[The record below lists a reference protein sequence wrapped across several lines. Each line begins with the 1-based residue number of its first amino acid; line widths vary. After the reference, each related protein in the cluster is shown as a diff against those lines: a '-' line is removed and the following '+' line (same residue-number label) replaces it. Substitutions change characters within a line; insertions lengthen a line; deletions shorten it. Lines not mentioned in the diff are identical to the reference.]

1 MNYTYY
7 FNSCCGGKPFGIT
20 NFTPSQPFLGFV
32 DTVGSQ
38 YALSISDF
46 QGDISYSGCV
56 TYSGFT
62 INSQLQPISNYP
74 IKSGNYFFY
83 LLNDCDFCT
92 TNIYPC
98 YSPQPTITPEVVG
111 VKNECGIITILP
123 MEVECTISATTSY
136 NSCDGEISV
145 SISGGTPPYTTT
157 WYPSGNISPA
167 INNVCNGVS
176 YTAIT
181 VDYYGD
187 FTART
192 VCSLVAPPNCYF
204 EGTISEYI
212 PPSPTPT
219 KTATPTMTPTKTVTP
234 TMTPTKTATPTVTPT
249 NTPTPTT
256 PPSFVSVWRT
266 TSSSESITLPYHA
279 GGTYSGTI
287 HWGDGSIS
295 ANTYANRTHTY
306 AASGDYTVTV
316 YGQLNR
322 WSFYYNTPSGN
333 NKDKLISVLRWG
345 PIILSYEAAFSG
357 CTNLSLSAV
366 TDTPILLSNSAQ
378 YMFEDCTSLTTIN
391 NLNSWDVSM
400 ITSFLRMFKDCDL
413 FNDEVSNWNVSNSTN
428 FAQMF
433 DGCDLFNNGLA
444 PSVVGTGM
452 NSWQLS
458 TSSPINM
465 YGTFVGCSSFNQNVS
480 SWNVSR
486 VTTMQSMFNGCVVFN
501 QSLSNWE
508 RNTVGNVSSLSNV
521 TTMEGMFFNAD
532 NFNQPINNWNVSNV
546 TNMSGMFVDAVSFNQ
561 PIGNWNVSKVINFS
575 GMFRRAGGTLSAMT
589 FNQNIGTWNLITTA
603 PITMFQM
610 FQNCDAF
617 NNGGSSSI
625 NGWTTTRVTNMES
638 MFVSSVA
645 FNQPIGNWDVSNVS
659 NMKAMF
665 YNAIIFNQNI
675 GAWDVSSVA
684 TMQSMFNQANDFDN
698 GGSNTIK
705 DWDVANVTNMS
716 YMFRDAADF
725 NQDLSEWCVTSIPSA
740 PTAFDS
746 GATSWSGS
754 PGTRPQWGSCP

>member
-38 YALSISDF
+38 YALSISNF
-46 QGDISYSGCV
+46 QNNITYSGCV

-62 INSQLQPISNYP
+62 INSQLQPISDYP

-83 LLNDCDFCT
+83 LLNDCDYCT
-92 TNIYPC
+92 TYIYPC
-98 YSPQPTITPEVVG
+98 FVTQPTITPDVVG
-111 VKNECGIITILP
+111 VKNECGVITILP
-123 MEVECTISATTSY
+123 MAVECVISATTSY

-157 WYPSGNISPA
+157 WYPSENISPA
-167 INNVCNGVS
+167 INYVCNDVS

-219 KTATPTMTPTKTVTP
+219 KTPTP
-234 TMTPTKTATPTVTPT
+234 TMTPTKTATPTMTPT
-249 NTPTPTT
+249 KTATPTQTPSNTPTPTT

-266 TSSSESITLPYHA
+266 KSPSESIELPYNA

-306 AASGDYTVTV
+306 ATSGDYTVTV

-333 NKDKLISVLRWG
+333 NKDKIISVLRWG
-345 PIILSYEAAFSG
+345 PISFSYEAAFSG
-357 CTNLSLSAV
+357 CSNLTLSAV
-366 TDTPILLSNSAQ
+366 TDTPTFTIGTATQ
-378 YMFEDCTSLTTIN
+378 YMFEGCTSLTTIN
-391 NLNSWDVSM
+391 NLNSWNVSM
-400 ITSFLRMFKDCDL
+400 ITSFLRMFYGCVL
-413 FNDEVSNWNVSNSTN
+413 FNDVVSNWNVSGSTS
-428 FAQMF
+428 FQRTF
-433 DGCDLFNNGLA
+433 DGCNLFNNGLA

-458 TSSPINM
+458 TSSPIDM
-465 YGTFVGCSSFNQNVS
+465 YGTFGSCASFNQNIS

-486 VTTMQSMFNGCVVFN
+486 VTSMGATFYRCDVFN
-501 QSLSNWE
+501 QNIGNWD
-508 RNTVGNVSSLSNV
+508 VSK
-521 TTMEGMFFNAD
+521 
-532 NFNQPINNWNVSNV
+532 V
-546 TNMSGMFVDAVSFNQ
+546 TNMGSMFWRAYNFNNLGSPSISGWTTSGVTNMGEMFTDAVSFNQ
-561 PIGNWNVSKVINFS
+561 PIGNWNVSKVTSFY
-575 GMFRRAGGTLSAMT
+575 GMFRRSGGTSSGMT
-589 FNQNIGTWNLITTA
+589 FNQNIGAWNLNATA
-603 PITMFQM
+603 PITMYQM
-610 FQNCDAF
+610 FQNSDVF
-617 NNGGSSSI
+617 NNGGSPSI
-625 NGWTTTRVTNMES
+625 SGWTTTQVTNMS
-638 MFVSSVA
+638 NMFTSAAV
-645 FNQPIGNWDVSNVS
+645 FNQPIGSWDVSNVTTMNAMFFNALLFNQNIGNWDVS
-659 NMKAMF
+659 
-665 YNAIIFNQNI
+665 
-675 GAWDVSSVA
+675 SV
-684 TMQSMFNQANDFDN
+684 TSMQDMFNRASDFDN
-698 GGSNTIK
+698 LGSNTIK
-705 DWDVANVTNMS
+705 NWDVSNVTNMIQ
-716 YMFRDAADF
+716 MFILAIDF
-725 NQDLSEWCVTSIPSA
+725 NQDLFDWCVVSIPSA
-740 PTAFDS
+740 PSGFDT
-746 GATSWSGS
+746 GATSWSG
-754 PGTRPQWGSCP
+754 GAARRPQWGAPC

>member
-1 MNYTYY
+1 
-7 FNSCCGGKPFGIT
+7 
-20 NFTPSQPFLGFV
+20 
-32 DTVGSQ
+32 
-38 YALSISDF
+38 
-46 QGDISYSGCV
+46 
-56 TYSGFT
+56 
-62 INSQLQPISNYP
+62 
-74 IKSGNYFFY
+74 
-83 LLNDCDFCT
+83 
-92 TNIYPC
+92 
-98 YSPQPTITPEVVG
+98 
-111 VKNECGIITILP
+111 
-123 MEVECTISATTSY
+123 MEVDCTISATTSY

-219 KTATPTMTPTKTVTP
+219 KTATPTVTPTKTVTP
-234 TMTPTKTATPTVTPT
+234 TVTPTKTATPTVTPT

-345 PIILSYEAAFSG
+345 PIILSYEAAFFG

-391 NLNSWDVSM
+391 NLNSWNVSM
-400 ITSFLRMFKDCDL
+400 ITSFLRMFKGCDL
-413 FNDEVSNWNVSNSTN
+413 FNDVVSNWNVSNTTN
-428 FAQMF
+428 FQRMF

-458 TSSPINM
+458 TSSSIDM
-465 YGTFVGCSSFNQNVS
+465 YGTFQGCPSFNQNVS

-521 TTMEGMFFNAD
+521 TNMSEMFYLAN

-575 GMFRRAGGTLSAMT
+575 AMFRRAGGTLTAMT

-610 FQNCDAF
+610 FQNSNAF

-625 NGWTTTRVTNMES
+625 NGWTTTRGTNMGT
-638 MFVSSVA
+638 MFNGVIA
-645 FNQPIGNWDVSNVS
+645 FNQPLSGWDVSNVTT
-659 NMKAMF
+659 MKAMF
-665 YNAIIFNQNI
+665 SSSFIFNQNI
-675 GAWDVSSVA
+675 GNWVVSSVA
-684 TMQSMFNQANDFDN
+684 DMQGMFNEANDFNN

-705 DWDVANVTNMS
+705 DWDVSNVTDMGS
-716 YMFRDAADF
+716 MFRNAYDF
-725 NQDLSEWCVTSIPSA
+725 NQNLSDWCVISIPSA
-740 PTAFDS
+740 PFAFDT
-746 GATSWSGS
+746 GASSWTL
-754 PGTRPQWGSCP
+754 PKPVWGSCPP

>member
-38 YALSISDF
+38 YALSISNF
-46 QGDISYSGCV
+46 QNNITYSGCV

-62 INSQLQPISNYP
+62 INSQLQPISDYP

-98 YSPQPTITPEVVG
+98 FVTQPTITPDVVG
-111 VKNECGIITILP
+111 VKNECGVITILP
-123 MEVECTISATTSY
+123 MAVECVISATTSY

-157 WYPSGNISPA
+157 WYPSENISPA
-167 INNVCNGVS
+167 INNVCNDVS

-234 TMTPTKTATPTVTPT
+234 TVTPTKTATPTVTPT
-249 NTPTPTT
+249 NTPTPTL

-266 TSSSESITLPYHA
+266 TSSSESITLPYNA

-306 AASGDYTVTV
+306 ATLGDYTVTV

-333 NKDKLISVLRWG
+333 NKDKIISVLRWG
-345 PIILSYEAAFSG
+345 PISFSYDAAFSG
-357 CTNLSLSAV
+357 CTNLTLSAV
-366 TDTPILLSNSAQ
+366 TDTPTLTSGSAQ
-378 YMFEDCTSLTTIN
+378 YMFDSCTSLTTIN

-400 ITSFLRMFKDCDL
+400 ITTFLRMFGGCVL
-413 FNDEVSNWNVSNSTN
+413 FNDVVSNWNVSNSTN
-428 FAQMF
+428 FTRMF
-433 DGCDLFNNGLA
+433 ESCNLFNNGLA

-452 NSWQLS
+452 NIWQLS

-465 YGTFVGCSSFNQNVS
+465 YATFASCASFNQNIS

-486 VTTMQSMFNGCVVFN
+486 VTTTQSMFINAFVFN
-501 QSLSNWE
+501 QNIGNW
-508 RNTVGNVSSLSNV
+508 NTINC
-521 TTMEGMFFNAD
+521 TTMEGMFNRAY
-532 NFNQPINNWNVSNV
+532 NFNNLGSPSISGWTTSGV
-546 TNMSGMFVDAVSFNQ
+546 TSMSGMFADAVSFNQ
-561 PIGNWNVSKVINFS
+561 PIGNWNVSKVTNFS
-575 GMFRRAGGTLSAMT
+575 SMFLRSGGIGSGMT
-589 FNQNIGTWNLITTA
+589 FNQNIGTWNLNTLT
-603 PITMFQM
+603 PINMLRMFR
-610 FQNCDAF
+610 NSDSF
-617 NNGGSSSI
+617 NNGGSPSI
-625 NGWTTTRVTNMES
+625 SGWTTTRVTNMES
-638 MFVSSVA
+638 MFTSAAV
-645 FNQPIGNWDVSNVS
+645 FNQPIGSWDVSNVTTMNAMFFNASLFNQNIGNWDVS
-659 NMKAMF
+659 
-665 YNAIIFNQNI
+665 
-675 GAWDVSSVA
+675 SV
-684 TMQSMFNQANDFDN
+684 TNMQSMFNQANDFNN

-705 DWDVANVTNMS
+705 DWDVSNVTDMIN
-716 YMFRDAADF
+716 MFRNALDF

-740 PTAFDS
+740 PSGFDS
-746 GATSWSGS
+746 GATSWTL
-754 PGTRPQWGSCP
+754 PKPVWGTCPP

>member
-92 TNIYPC
+92 TNIFPC
-98 YSPQPTITPEVVG
+98 FVTQPTITPEVVG
-111 VKNECGIITILP
+111 VKNECGVITILP
-123 MEVECTISATTSY
+123 MAVECTISATTSY

-249 NTPTPTT
+249 QTPTPSL
-256 PPSFVSVWRT
+256 PPSFKSVWRT
-266 TSSSESITLPYHA
+266 TGATESIILPYNNT
-279 GGTYSGTI
+279 GTYSGTI

-316 YGQLNR
+316 YGQLNK
-322 WSFYYNTPSGN
+322 WSFYYHTPLTN
-333 NKDKLISVLRWG
+333 NKDKIISVLRWG
-345 PIILSYEAAFSG
+345 PIILNTDAAFAG
-357 CTNLSLSAV
+357 CINLTLSAV
-366 TDTPILLSNSAQ
+366 TDTPNLVISSAPN
-378 YMFEDCTSLTTIN
+378 MFEGCISLTTIN

-400 ITSFLRMFKDCDL
+400 MTSFNRMFKDCDL
-413 FNDEVSNWNVSNSTN
+413 FNDVVSNWNVSNCTN
-428 FAQMF
+428 FQRMF

-444 PSVVGTGM
+444 PGVVGTGM

-458 TSSPINM
+458 TSSSSSIDM
-465 YGTFVGCSSFNQNVS
+465 YAIFQSCSSFNQDVS

-486 VTTMQSMFNGCVVFN
+486 VTLMPSMFFQCSVFN

-521 TTMEGMFFNAD
+521 TKMQGMFNQAYD
-532 NFNQPINNWNVSNV
+532 FNQPINNWNVSNV
-546 TNMSGMFVDAVSFNQ
+546 TDMSGMFVYGVSFNQ
-561 PIGNWNVSKVINFS
+561 PIGNWNVSKVTSFQE
-575 GMFRRAGGTLSAMT
+575 MFRLPGGATSAMT
-589 FNQNIGTWNLITTA
+589 FNQNIGTWTLNTTQ
-603 PITMFQM
+603 PITMVQM
-610 FQNCDAF
+610 FQNCNSF
-617 NNGGSSSI
+617 NNGGSPSI
-625 NGWTTTRVTNMES
+625 SGWTTTRVTNMES
-638 MFVSSVA
+638 MFNGVPA
-645 FNQPIGNWDVSNVS
+645 FNQPIGNWDVSNVN
-659 NMKAMF
+659 NMKSMF
-665 YNAIIFNQNI
+665 FNAIIFNQNI

-684 TMQSMFNQANDFDN
+684 TMENMFNQANDFDN

-705 DWDVANVTNMS
+705 NWDVSNVTNMDR
-716 YMFRDAADF
+716 MFRNDADF
-725 NQDLSEWCVTSIPSA
+725 NQDLFDWCVILIPSA
-740 PTAFDS
+740 PFAFDT
-746 GATSWSGS
+746 GATSWIL
-754 PGTRPQWGSCP
+754 PKPVWGAPC